1 MFKSHSRATF
11 NICHIHMFKVRA
23 TSCISTGLSQAG
35 NEQGHKLMYFCPGK
49 RMKGLGDIWQSSW
62 GVDPEFYNKEC
73 ACVDN
78 EASSSDVQRSTSS
91 RHWFHEGRKVPGSL
105 DVFSKI
111 RTQTW
116 FWTRESQN
124 GFCWT
129 GPSRLSSST
138 SLLWAGDT
146 FHQPWLLQAPS
157 NLKPQFRVSVP
168 VQWGLW
174 LPLGSPAFCWAI
186 SSCILGAFSLLLIS
200 LGGRCMVR

>member
-1 MFKSHSRATF
+1 MFKSHSRVTF

-23 TSCISTGLSQAG
+23 TSCINTGLSQAG
-35 NEQGHKLMYFCPGK
+35 NEQGHKLIYFCPGK

-111 RTQTW
+111 RTLEKENPRMVFVGQDLQDYPVPPPCYGQGTPSTRLGCSKPPPTSNPSFVSLYQSSEDCGCPLAHQLSAELFPAV
-116 FWTRESQN
+116 FWEP
-124 GFCWT
+124 F
-129 GPSRLSSST
+129 P
-138 SLLWAGDT
+138 
-146 FHQPWLLQAPS
+146 FY
-157 NLKPQFRVSVP
+157 
-168 VQWGLW
+168 
-174 LPLGSPAFCWAI
+174 
-186 SSCILGAFSLLLIS
+186 
-200 LGGRCMVR
+200 